1 MEEVDQTF
9 ITLILKTVKV
19 ENMKQIHLIS
29 LSNVLYKIVAK
40 TMENRMKIVLPV
52 VISEEQ
58 SAFVKNNALI
68 SYEVLH
74 AI

>member
-1 MEEVDQTF
+1 MEEMDQTF